1 MARYV
6 QDLML
11 NKPDDFVSFIM
22 NDYLQKNQ
30 FSMSDWHGEPAYR
43 AGDAMMEGFKY
54 LKWSYAGGVFHL
66 EAWMKGTVGGEWD
79 LDGFVGTL
87 SKKPYK
93 NSLEDLFRTLQQP
106 LPVQQG
112 PAGGQPMNGPTG
124 GQPFG
129 GSMGLPTGQPIPVRT
144 VDNTKAANMAL
155 VFGILS
161 LVSAFL
167 IPIVSILLGCVGFGR
182 ARMGSG
188 SSMAGRAKAGKV
200 LCIIGVC
207 VAVIM
212 WILNIMITLGAI

>member
-6 QDLML
+6 QELVL

-93 NSLEDLFRTLQQP
+93 NSLEDLLRTLQQP

-112 PAGGQPMNGPTG
+112 PMGGQPMNGPTG
-124 GQPFG
+124 ARQVNGP
-129 GSMGLPTGQPIPVRT
+129 MGLPTGQPIPVRT
-144 VDNTKAANMAL
+144 VDNTSAANMAL

-188 SSMAGRAKAGKV
+188 SSQAGKAKAGKV

-207 VAVIM
+207 VAIIM
-212 WILNIMITLGAI
+212 WILNIMITLGRI

>member
-6 QDLML
+6 QDLVL
-11 NKPDDFVSFIM
+11 NKPDDFVGFIM

-112 PAGGQPMNGPTG
+112 EMGAQQANGP
-124 GQPFG
+124 
-129 GSMGLPTGQPIPVRT
+129 MGLPTGQPIPVRT
-144 VDNTKAANMAL
+144 VDNTAAANMAL
-155 VFGILS
+155 LFGILS
-161 LVSAFL
+161 LVFAFL
-167 IPIVSILLGCVGFGR
+167 VPIVSILLGCVGFGR

-207 VAVIM
+207 TSIIM
-212 WILNIMITLGAI
+212 WILNIMILLGII